1 MARRLE
7 IRNNLEVEIIASTI
21 AQRPGALTFPQLL

>member
-7 IRNNLEVEIIASTI
+7 IRINLEMEIIARTI
-21 AQRPGALTFPQLL
+21 AQRPGALTFTQLL